1 MGLQTIY
8 RYDCSVYLVD
18 IETVL
23 PEIIPSSPI
32 HRVDEGSRLTI
43 LCQASTGDF
52 LHLAWQRRSR
62 PKELL
67 TTLTRNKHNITSTLT
82 IEHAQLE
89 DADEY
94 VCYGYG
100 WTANETK
107 ISVITVNV
115 TGKNARFLPACTTD
129 MIGTHERNLL

>member
-1 MGLQTIY
+1 MCS
-8 RYDCSVYLVD
+8 DCPVYLVD

-32 HRVDEGSRLTI
+32 QRLDEGSRLTI
-43 LCQASTGDF
+43 LCEASTGDF

-62 PKELL
+62 PLDL
-67 TTLTRNKHNITSTLT
+67 PTTLTRNKHNITSALT
-82 IEHAQLE
+82 IEHARLE
-89 DADEY
+89 DADDY

-100 WTANETK
+100 WTANATK

-115 TGKNARFLPACTTD
+115 TGKSAQCLPSCA
-129 MIGTHERNLL
+129 I

>member
-1 MGLQTIY
+1 MEGATLNSVSVVGLRTIY
-8 RYDCSVYLVD
+8 PYDRPVYVVD
-18 IETVL
+18 IGTVL
-23 PEIIPSSPI
+23 PEIIPSFPT

-52 LHLAWQRRSR
+52 LHLAWQRRST
-62 PKELL
+62 PKELP
-67 TTLTRNKHNITSTLT
+67 TTLTRSKHNITSALT

-115 TGKNARFLPACTTD
+115 TGNSAQGRL
-129 MIGTHERNLL
+129 HN